1 MTIQEAAIN
10 YLIARDALAICQDR
24 MELAAA
30 RVQASIDALME
41 RGFVGGNEEFPRQE
55 WSSFVSAKAESD
67 SADESLTFAEAEE
80 DKAAEALRAA
90 AAGMSAKIVPPVT
103 AAGDSLH

>member
-41 RGFVGGNEEFPRQE
+41 RGFSGNEEFPRQE